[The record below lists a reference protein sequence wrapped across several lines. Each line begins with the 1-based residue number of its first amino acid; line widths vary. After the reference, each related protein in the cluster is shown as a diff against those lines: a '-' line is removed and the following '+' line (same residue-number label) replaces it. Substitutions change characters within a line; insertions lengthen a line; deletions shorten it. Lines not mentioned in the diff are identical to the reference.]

1 VFRLLFLG
9 LLVLD
14 VGVCRGKKGSS
25 GKCVPTLMK
34 TEEFEDEEVLIS
46 IAIHLA
52 I

>member
-1 VFRLLFLG
+1 VRQVSEFSPDPAL
-9 LLVLD
+9 
-14 VGVCRGKKGSS
+14 KPAKTGSS